1 MANSLSKYATGQKT
15 RKAATPQG
23 ERTPGRTDEVR
34 NNAGGFVFKVSD
46 RDRLERFLILG
57 TDGATYYVDS
67 NKQVK
72 DNLAFLRGMVKRN
85 EALVLDT
92 IVEVSAAG
100 RAYSNSPALFALAVV
115 LTDGQDKARAKAVA
129 NDVIRTATHLFE
141 FTEYLK
147 GLGGMGRAK
156 RAVLANWYESKTPES
171 LAYQAVKYRQRNGY
185 THRDVF
191 RIGHPKGVDQR
202 VGNFILGKGIEGD
215 SDGDLLAG
223 FTAMQSAKT
232 EADVLRILTGW
243 TNLPWETIPTQFLK
257 SPAVWKKIFYNGQLR
272 GQALVR
278 NVTRM
283 ARIGAFNDMVF
294 AADYAAALTNEEMIA
309 KTRLHPI
316 NYLNASV
323 VYREGQVERNGR
335 YGYSYYAGRRKD
347 WTVTGKVADALDE
360 GFHTAFKYVEPANK
374 RTLVAIDVSG
384 SMASPALGLDLSC
397 AQVSAAVGMTIARTE
412 PYSEIRGF
420 TSGNRGAY
428 YARGAAELTDLGIT
442 GRTGLATAMK
452 NVQKNNFGGTD
463 CSQPMLWAMENKVD
477 IDTFV
482 VITDNETWAGKI
494 KPSQA
499 LKQYRDKTGIGAR
512 LAVMGVAGSPF
523 TIADPA
529 DRGMM
534 DFVGFD
540 SAAPRALADF
550 SAGRL

>member
-1 MANSLSKYATGQKT
+1 MANSLTDFAGTQKAG
-15 RKAATPQG
+15 RKASPQG
-23 ERTPGRTDEVR
+23 VRTPGRTDEVK

-57 TDGATYYVDS
+57 TDGATYYVGS
-67 NKQVK
+67 KTQVK
-72 DNLAFLRGMVKRN
+72 DSVDFLRKVVKAN
-85 EALVLDT
+85 ESEVLDT
-92 IVEVSAAG
+92 IVAVSAGG

-115 LTDGQDKARAKAVA
+115 VTEGNDKARAKAVA

-147 GLGGMGRAK
+147 ALGGMGRAK
-156 RAVLANWYESKTPES
+156 RGILANWYESKAPES

-191 RIGHPKGVDQR
+191 RIAHPKGVDTN
-202 VGNFILGKGIEGD
+202 VGNFILGKETLSVDDHRI
-215 SDGDLLAG
+215 L
-223 FTAMQSAKT
+223 FYFKQMQAAKS
-232 EADVLRILTGW
+232 EAEVLRILGEYDG
-243 TNLPWETIPTQFLK
+243 LPWETIPTQFLK

-294 AADYAAALTNEEMIA
+294 AADYAAALADEEMIA

-316 NYLNASV
+316 NFLNASV
-323 VYREGQVERNGR
+323 VFRDGQIDRNG
-335 YGYSYYAGRRKD
+335 YSWSLGRRKD
-347 WTVTGKVADALDE
+347 WTTNGKVADALDE
-360 GFHTAFKYVEPANK
+360 GFHKAFKYVEPAGK
-374 RTLVAIDVSG
+374 RTLVAVDVSG

-397 AQVSAAVGMTIARTE
+397 AQVSGAVAMTVARTE

-420 TSGNRGAY
+420 TTQNRYSYG
-428 YARGAAELTDLGIT
+428 RQSELTDLGIT
-442 GRTGLATAMK
+442 GRTSLAVAMR

-463 CSQPMLWAMENKVD
+463 CALPMVWAEKNKVE

-482 VITDNETWAGKI
+482 VITDNETWAGNI
-494 KPSQA
+494 KPVQA
-499 LKQYRDKTGIGAR
+499 LKSYRDKMGIDAR
-512 LAVMGVAGSPF
+512 VAVMGVSGSDF
-523 TIADPA
+523 TIADPR

-540 SAAPRALADF
+540 SNAPRVLADF

>member
-1 MANSLSKYATGQKT
+1 MASSLSKYAAANKAAKT
-15 RKAATPQG
+15 ATPQTK
-23 ERTPGRTDEVR
+23 RTPGRTDEVR

-57 TDGATYYVDS
+57 TDGATYYVGS
-67 NKQVK
+67 GKQVK
-72 DNLAFLRGMVKRN
+72 DNLTFLRKMVKAN

-92 IVEVSAAG
+92 IVEVSKAG

-115 LTDGQDKARAKAVA
+115 VTDGEDKARVKAVA

-156 RAVLANWYESKTPES
+156 RGILANWYESKTPES

-202 VGNFILGKGIEGD
+202 VGGFILGKDVENDVEVI
-215 SDGDLLAG
+215 AA
-223 FTAMQSAKT
+223 FKAVQAAKT
-232 EADVLRILTGW
+232 EKDVLAILDGYK
-243 TNLPWETIPTQFLK
+243 NLPWETIPTQFLK

-294 AADYAAALTNEEMIA
+294 AADYAAALTNEEMIE
-309 KTRLHPI
+309 KSRLHPI
-316 NYLNASV
+316 NFLNASV
-323 VYREGQVERNGR
+323 VFREGQMDRD
-335 YGYSYYAGRRKD
+335 SYYGWGARRKKD
-347 WTVTGKVADALDE
+347 WTTNAKVADALDE
-360 GFHTAFKYVEPANK
+360 GFHLAFKHVVPANK
-374 RTLVAIDVSG
+374 RTLIGIDVSG
-384 SMASPALGLDLSC
+384 SMSSSAMGLDLSC
-397 AQVSAAVGMTIARTE
+397 AQVSGAVAMTMARTE
-412 PYSEIRGF
+412 PYSQTMGF
-420 TSGNRGAY
+420 ATQFK
-428 YARGAAELTDLGIT
+428 DLGIT
-442 GRTGLATAMK
+442 PKQDFGTVMRK
-452 NVQKNNFGGTD
+452 VQGHNFGRTD
-463 CSQPMLWAMENKVD
+463 CSMPMVWALKNKIEV
-477 IDTFV
+477 DTFV
-482 VITDNETWAGKI
+482 VITDNETYAGAI
-494 KPSQA
+494 KPAQA
-499 LKQYRDKTGIGAR
+499 LKQYRDRMGIDAR
-512 LAVMGVAGSPF
+512 LAVMAVSGSEF
-523 TIADPA
+523 TIADPS

-540 SAAPRALADF
+540 SNGPRALADF